1 MNDLEKINTDFARLF
16 QDGQEQLKAGCGMGM
31 NAVRDSAFGQFMEMG
46 GIPEKKEEYIYA
58 KLLPVFGRDYHVM
71 LKYLRQ
77 DVDLNEVFRCSV
89 TDLVTDPILTVNG
102 WWFDGN
108 LAPGLPEEVVVCS
121 LREASLK
128 YPDLFLKYYNRNAL
142 GARKDGL
149 VLLNTAFAQDGVFI
163 YVPDD
168 VVLERPLQIINLLR
182 ARADLMGFQRNL
194 MILGKNAKAT
204 LLVCDHTL
212 SNQCF
217 LMNNLLEIFL
227 EDNASLDYYQV
238 QNQYLGAS
246 QINSVLVS
254 GQRDTV
260 FDSTLVTLYGGFI
273 RNNLYVTL
281 NGEGAETG
289 LYGIYI
295 LDKNQVVDNFSF
307 IDHAVPHCRSN
318 EHFKGV
324 LDDAATANFSGCI
337 RVRPDAQK
345 TEAYQAN
352 NNLLISDAARVNS
365 KPQLVIDADDVKCSH
380 GATVGQIDEEAMFY
394 LRSRGIGVDE
404 ARMMMMFG
412 FAHDIIQRVKLEP
425 LREQIDMLVEKRLR
439 GELSKCYNCMMQCR
453 K

>member
-1 MNDLEKINTDFARLF
+1 MNDLEKINADFARLF

-194 MILGKNAKAT
+194 NQDILTQFIQYGLFDTAADAQTDFGKFDDQIHGGYLQQMGDDD
-204 LLVCDHTL
+204 LLFIEIGINIMAGH
-212 SNQCF
+212 
-217 LMNNLLEIFL
+217 IFL
-227 EDNASLDYYQV
+227 IQKHEGTLAEIISQSAFSDFQIFQV
-238 QNQYLGAS
+238 
-246 QINSVLVS
+246 
-254 GQRDTV
+254 
-260 FDSTLVTLYGGFI
+260 
-273 RNNLYVTL
+273 
-281 NGEGAETG
+281 
-289 LYGIYI
+289 
-295 LDKNQVVDNFSF
+295 
-307 IDHAVPHCRSN
+307 
-318 EHFKGV
+318 
-324 LDDAATANFSGCI
+324 
-337 RVRPDAQK
+337 
-345 TEAYQAN
+345 
-352 NNLLISDAARVNS
+352 
-365 KPQLVIDADDVKCSH
+365 
-380 GATVGQIDEEAMFY
+380 
-394 LRSRGIGVDE
+394 
-404 ARMMMMFG
+404 
-412 FAHDIIQRVKLEP
+412 
-425 LREQIDMLVEKRLR
+425 
-439 GELSKCYNCMMQCR
+439 
-453 K
+453 